1 MDAGIQDQQ
10 WLKFYGK
17 LTHPMKQAEIKS
29 RQQTQAIYSMHDFT
43 IFKFLWNTEGA
54 KQIFKKNC

>member
-1 MDAGIQDQQ
+1 MYAGIWYQQ

-29 RQQTQAIYSMHDFT
+29 A
-43 IFKFLWNTEGA
+43 
-54 KQIFKKNC
+54 

>member
-29 RQQTQAIYSMHDFT
+29 RWQIQAIYSKHGFT
-43 IFKFLWNTEGA
+43 VF
-54 KQIFKKNC
+54 